1 MKLMSDLSKIESFMS
16 SSSQTSVI
24 FRYLDL
30 LAESSV
36 RIQAHCDELTNQ
48 LANTRDELAQSKRRA
63 SEPNLFLN
71 SAKNDLERSRQRCA
85 ELDRRLASTQSELSQ
100 TQKRCDEL
108 NRRLVATQNELIQ
121 SRSKASPEKSPKT
134 DVSLNKV
141 FGSSYDKSG
150 RLCRYCGST
159 NLMFSNANN
168 KPHYCYACRKHL

>member
-1 MKLMSDLSKIESFMS
+1 MS
-16 SSSQTSVI
+16 SSSQNSVI

-48 LANTRDELAQSKRRA
+48 LTSTRDELAQSKRRS
-63 SEPNLFLN
+63 SEPNAILN
-71 SAKNDLERSRQRCA
+71 SARNDLDRSQQRCA
-85 ELDRRLASTQSELSQ
+85 ELDRRLAGIQIQLWES
-100 TQKRCDEL
+100 QKRCHDL
-108 NRRLVATQNELIQ
+108 DRRLVATQNELME

-134 DVSLNKV
+134 DDSVKKI
-141 FGSSYDKSG
+141 FGDSYEKSD

-168 KPHYCYACRKHL
+168 KPHYCYGCRKHL